1 MRLFLHE
8 LRAQQLLFWRNREA
22 AFFSFLFPIIL
33 LVLLGSVY
41 GDDEIEGVSGA
52 TYLLAGLIGYG
63 VAATA
68 FASLAITLVVRREAG
83 LLKRVRGTPLSPT
96 TYLAAVISSM
106 VIVIGLQA
114 VAQVLIGR
122 FLLDAAWP
130 ASPASLV
137 VVIAIGAAAF
147 AALGLAVTT
156 IVKTAEGSSA
166 VVNAI
171 YLPLAFV
178 SGAFFS
184 PRDMPKF
191 LEVISELLPL
201 TYLLRLIRS
210 TFIEGETLTSS
221 PGALAAVVAWGLFG
235 LVVAARMFRWEP
247 REGMSGI

>member
-1 MRLFLHE
+1 MRLFAHE

-52 TYLLAGLIGYG
+52 TFLLAGLIGYG

-83 LLKRVRGTPLSPT
+83 LLKRVRGTPLSPA

-106 VIVIGLQA
+106 VIVIALQA
-114 VAQVLIGR
+114 LAQVLIGH
-122 FLLDAAWP
+122 FFLDAAWP
-130 ASPASLV
+130 ASPASFVAVIV
-137 VVIAIGAAAF
+137 VGSAAF
-147 AALGLAVTT
+147 AALGIAVTT
-156 IVKTAEGSSA
+156 IVRTGEGSSA

-171 YLPLAFV
+171 YLPAAFI

-184 PRDMPKF
+184 PKEMPRI

-210 TFIEGETLTSS
+210 TFVEGEALSSS
-221 PGALAAVVAWGLFG
+221 PGALAMVIGWGLVG
-235 LVVAARMFRWEP
+235 LLVASRRFRWES
-247 REGMSGI
+247 REGLTGI

>member
-41 GDDEIEGVSGA
+41 GDDEIEGVTGA